1 MARKL
6 IVRRIIIGFRCRSPT
21 VKINISHKYNTEAR
35 TFRHKT
41 LPGFGKKSSEKYCV
55 LESKHPHGCFST
67 TNIDV
72 FLSNFVF
79 TFVGLVLKGFLGAT
93 HTQPRVY
100 IKD

>member
-41 LPGFGKKSSEKYCV
+41 LPAFGKKSSEKYCV
-55 LESKHPHGCFST
+55 LESKHPHGGST
-67 TNIDV
+67 TFKINIDFYV
-72 FLSNFVF
+72 FLSNFAF
-79 TFVGLVLKGFLGAT
+79 NFVGMF
-93 HTQPRVY
+93 
-100 IKD
+100 